1 MSFDHQTTKN
11 FSDEIREQKKLNPAL
26 LLAIPS
32 FLDMFEHVFRNI
44 SNSMIAPSVSQM
56 LRSSV
61 VVFAALLA
69 ILVLKSKLYR
79 HHFFSIMAIVFG
91 LICVGVSEYL
101 SGSDKDKIIPG
112 NIVALGIAF

>member
-1 MSFDHQTTKN
+1 MSFDHGTTQS
-11 FSDEIREQKKLNPAL
+11 FRDEVKAPKKLNPAL

-32 FLDMFEHVFRNI
+32 FLDIFEHVFRNV

-69 ILVLKSKLYR
+69 ILFLKSKLYR
-79 HHFFSIMAIVFG
+79 HQFFSITAIVFG
-91 LICVGVSEYL
+91 LFCVGVSEYL
-101 SGSDKDKIIPG
+101 SGGDGNKIRPG
-112 NIVALGIAF
+112 NIVALGITF

>member
-1 MSFDHQTTKN
+1 MSFDHQTTKT

-32 FLDMFEHVFRNI
+32 FLDMFEHVLRNI

-101 SGSDKDKIIPG
+101 SGSDKDKIRPG